1 MEGRKINNISAFTY
15 GKYIRTQKIGF
26 KGNYDFKQGDTLK
39 GIVVKHDAESNEV
52 TIKLTNGM
60 EIEAEIQGDVELKGG
75 ILKFEVTEFKDN
87 TLFLKLSD
95 NKADVIQGEASKKIT
110 DEIMNFIIKEGL
122 KKEDYNMLKAMVKY
136 NIPLTRENIT
146 TVKSVLEF
154 SGKMNNNPQEIKSF
168 INTYLNSRDIVV
180 NSREGLQIA
189 QKLYEFFKAFSK
201 ADLQEVLLFLENNIE
216 FTKENLDSFNKLFNS
231 ENTMEKV
238 IDAVNE
244 EIGKAIAIEDELLSE
259 TEEIKSFINTYLN
272 SRDIV
277 VNSREGLQIAQKLYE
292 FFKAFSQ
299 ADLQEVLLFLEN
311 NIEFTKE
318 NLDSFNKLF
327 NSENAMEKVIDAV
340 NEEIGKAIAIEDE
353 LLSEN
358 TVEQSLKQIT
368 LKNGDEYTGKGQGT
382 EVGKTI
388 MATLVK
394 ESSKSQSINDNIV
407 RDIIKNHSI
416 TDDDAKEIIKLMRND
431 SNYVMSKETLK
442 ENILKHTGREVVLND
457 VEAKSLEAIINKEVI
472 KDKDINFIKSLFNN
486 IESKQISV
494 AKELESNEIRE
505 NIFNI
510 SKNLAKNVTEKSE
523 GAKEVIRNIISN
535 LKEGNGNSAQILNI
549 MKSSINDLKL
559 FNKINDQYYCLDVP
573 VNFKENEYP
582 CKLIIKDD
590 RKDGKVIDSTNFKVA
605 VSVKTKKLGTV
616 DAFLNVRNRN
626 IDIQLKCN
634 KNVMNLFVISKNK
647 LKDIVESSGFS
658 TKIEVI
664 ERTEELQLLSCREFF
679 NDNNIA
685 VVDITV

>member
-154 SGKMNNNPQEIKSF
+154 SGKMNNNPEKIKSF

-180 NSREGLQIA
+180 NSREGLQVA

-244 EIGKAIAIEDELLSE
+244 EIGKAIAIEE
-259 TEEIKSFINTYLN
+259 
-272 SRDIV
+272 
-277 VNSREGLQIAQKLYE
+277 
-292 FFKAFSQ
+292 
-299 ADLQEVLLFLEN
+299 
-311 NIEFTKE
+311 
-318 NLDSFNKLF
+318 
-327 NSENAMEKVIDAV
+327 
-340 NEEIGKAIAIEDE
+340 E

-368 LKNGDEYTGKGQGT
+368 LKNGDEYTGKGKGT

-394 ESSKSQSINDNIV
+394 ESSKSHSINDNIV
-407 RDIIKNHSI
+407 KESSKSHSINDNIVKDIIKNHSI
-416 TDDDAKEIIKLMRND
+416 TDDDAKEIIKLMKND

-494 AKELESNEIRE
+494 AKELESNDIRE

-523 GAKEVIRNIISN
+523 GAKEVIRNIISS
-535 LKEGNGNSAQILNI
+535 LKESNGNSTQILNI

-559 FNKINDQYYCLDVP
+559 FNKINDQYYCLDIP

-590 RKDGKVIDSTNFKVA
+590 RKNGKVIDSTNFKVA
-605 VSVKTKKLGTV
+605 VSVKTVKLGTV
-616 DAFLNVRNRN
+616 DALLDVKNRN
-626 IDIQLKCN
+626 IDIQLKCD
-634 KNVMNLFVISKNK
+634 KSVMNLFVISKNK

-658 TKIEVI
+658 AKIEVI
-664 ERTEELQLLSCREFF
+664 EKTEELKLLSCREFF

>member
-1 MEGRKINNISAFTY
+1 MRTEKIT
-15 GKYIRTQKIGF
+15 F
-26 KGNYDFKQGDTLK
+26 KGSSELKLGDTLK
-39 GIVVKHDAESNEV
+39 GVVIKQDSEGNNV

-60 EIEAEIQGDVELKGG
+60 EIDAELQGEVDLKGG
-75 ILKFEVTEFKDN
+75 ILNFEVIDLKDN
-87 TLFLKLSD
+87 TLFLKLASN
-95 NKADVIQGEASKKIT
+95 NKEVIKEQGGNEGI
-110 DEIMNFIIKEGL
+110 DEIMNFILKEGL

-189 QKLYEFFKAFSK
+189 QKLYEFFKAFSQ

-231 ENTMEKV
+231 ENT
-238 IDAVNE
+238 
-244 EIGKAIAIEDELLSE
+244 
-259 TEEIKSFINTYLN
+259 
-272 SRDIV
+272 
-277 VNSREGLQIAQKLYE
+277 
-292 FFKAFSQ
+292 
-299 ADLQEVLLFLEN
+299 
-311 NIEFTKE
+311 
-318 NLDSFNKLF
+318 
-327 NSENAMEKVIDAV
+327 MEKVIDAV

-472 KDKDINFIKSLFNN
+472 KDKDINFIKNLFNN

>member
-259 TEEIKSFINTYLN
+259 K
-272 SRDIV
+272 
-277 VNSREGLQIAQKLYE
+277 
-292 FFKAFSQ
+292 
-299 ADLQEVLLFLEN
+299 
-311 NIEFTKE
+311 
-318 NLDSFNKLF
+318 
-327 NSENAMEKVIDAV
+327 
-340 NEEIGKAIAIEDE
+340 
-353 LLSEN
+353 

-368 LKNGDEYTGKGQGT
+368 LKNGDEYTGKGKGT

-394 ESSKSQSINDNIV
+394 ESSKSHSINDNIV
-407 RDIIKNHSI
+407 KDIIKNHSI
-416 TDDDAKEIIKLMRND
+416 TDDDAKEIIKLMKND

-494 AKELESNEIRE
+494 AKELESNDIRE

-523 GAKEVIRNIISN
+523 GAKEVIRNIISS
-535 LKEGNGNSAQILNI
+535 LKESNGNSTQILNI

-559 FNKINDQYYCLDVP
+559 FNKINDQYYCLDIP

-590 RKDGKVIDSTNFKVA
+590 RKNGKVIDSTNFKVA
-605 VSVKTKKLGTV
+605 VSVKTVKLGTV
-616 DAFLNVRNRN
+616 DALLDVKNRN
-626 IDIQLKCN
+626 IDIQLKCD
-634 KNVMNLFVISKNK
+634 KNVMNLFVISKDK

-658 TKIEVI
+658 TKIEVV
-664 ERTEELQLLSCREFF
+664 ERTEKLQLLSCREFF

>member
-244 EIGKAIAIEDELLSE
+244 EIGKAIAIEE
-259 TEEIKSFINTYLN
+259 
-272 SRDIV
+272 
-277 VNSREGLQIAQKLYE
+277 
-292 FFKAFSQ
+292 
-299 ADLQEVLLFLEN
+299 
-311 NIEFTKE
+311 
-318 NLDSFNKLF
+318 
-327 NSENAMEKVIDAV
+327 
-340 NEEIGKAIAIEDE
+340 E

-368 LKNGDEYTGKGQGT
+368 LKNGDEYTGKGKGT

-394 ESSKSQSINDNIV
+394 ESSKSHSINDNIV
-407 RDIIKNHSI
+407 KDIIKNHSI
-416 TDDDAKEIIKLMRND
+416 TDDDAKEIIKLMKND

-494 AKELESNEIRE
+494 AKELESNDIRE

-523 GAKEVIRNIISN
+523 GAKEVIRNIISS
-535 LKEGNGNSAQILNI
+535 LKESNGNSTQILNI

-559 FNKINDQYYCLDVP
+559 FNKINDQYYCLDIP

-582 CKLIIKDD
+582 CKLIIKED
-590 RKDGKVIDSTNFKVA
+590 RKNGKVIDSTNFKVA
-605 VSVKTKKLGTV
+605 VSVKTVKLGTV
-616 DAFLNVRNRN
+616 DALLDVKNRN
-626 IDIQLKCN
+626 IDIQLKCD
-634 KNVMNLFVISKNK
+634 KNVMNLFVISKDK

-658 TKIEVI
+658 TKIEVV
-664 ERTEELQLLSCREFF
+664 ERTEKLQLLSCREFF

>member
-244 EIGKAIAIEDELLSE
+244 EIGKVIAIEE
-259 TEEIKSFINTYLN
+259 
-272 SRDIV
+272 
-277 VNSREGLQIAQKLYE
+277 
-292 FFKAFSQ
+292 
-299 ADLQEVLLFLEN
+299 
-311 NIEFTKE
+311 
-318 NLDSFNKLF
+318 
-327 NSENAMEKVIDAV
+327 
-340 NEEIGKAIAIEDE
+340 E

-368 LKNGDEYTGKGQGT
+368 LKNGDEYTGKGKGT

-394 ESSKSQSINDNIV
+394 ESSKSHSINDNIV
-407 RDIIKNHSI
+407 KDIIKNHSI
-416 TDDDAKEIIKLMRND
+416 TDDDAKEIIKLMKND

-494 AKELESNEIRE
+494 AKELESNDIRE

-523 GAKEVIRNIISN
+523 GAKEVIRNIISS
-535 LKEGNGNSAQILNI
+535 LKESNGNSTQILNI

-559 FNKINDQYYCLDVP
+559 FNKINDQYYCLDIP

-590 RKDGKVIDSTNFKVA
+590 RKNGKVIDSTNFKVA
-605 VSVKTKKLGTV
+605 VSVKTVKLGTV
-616 DAFLNVRNRN
+616 DALLDVKNRN
-626 IDIQLKCN
+626 IDIQLKCD
-634 KNVMNLFVISKNK
+634 KNVMNLFVISKDK

-658 TKIEVI
+658 TKIEVVERI
-664 ERTEELQLLSCREFF
+664 EKLQLLSCREFF

>member
-180 NSREGLQIA
+180 NSREGLQVA

-244 EIGKAIAIEDELLSE
+244 EIGKAIAIEE
-259 TEEIKSFINTYLN
+259 
-272 SRDIV
+272 
-277 VNSREGLQIAQKLYE
+277 
-292 FFKAFSQ
+292 
-299 ADLQEVLLFLEN
+299 
-311 NIEFTKE
+311 
-318 NLDSFNKLF
+318 
-327 NSENAMEKVIDAV
+327 
-340 NEEIGKAIAIEDE
+340 E

-368 LKNGDEYTGKGQGT
+368 LKNGDEYTGKGKGT

-394 ESSKSQSINDNIV
+394 ESSKSHSINDNIV
-407 RDIIKNHSI
+407 KDIIKNHSI
-416 TDDDAKEIIKLMRND
+416 TDDDAKEIIKLMKND

-494 AKELESNEIRE
+494 AKELESNDIRE

-523 GAKEVIRNIISN
+523 GAKEVIRNIISS
-535 LKEGNGNSAQILNI
+535 LKESNGNSTQILNI

-559 FNKINDQYYCLDVP
+559 FNKINDQYYCLDIP

-582 CKLIIKDD
+582 CKLIIKED
-590 RKDGKVIDSTNFKVA
+590 RKNGKVIDSTNFKVA
-605 VSVKTKKLGTV
+605 VSVKTVKLGTV
-616 DAFLNVRNRN
+616 DALLDVKNRN
-626 IDIQLKCN
+626 IDIQLKCD
-634 KNVMNLFVISKNK
+634 KNVMNLFVISKDK

-658 TKIEVI
+658 TKIEVV
-664 ERTEELQLLSCREFF
+664 ERTEKLQLLSCREFF

>member
-136 NIPLTRENIT
+136 NIPLTRENIN

-180 NSREGLQIA
+180 NSRDGLQIA

-244 EIGKAIAIEDELLSE
+244 EIGKAIAIEE
-259 TEEIKSFINTYLN
+259 
-272 SRDIV
+272 
-277 VNSREGLQIAQKLYE
+277 
-292 FFKAFSQ
+292 
-299 ADLQEVLLFLEN
+299 
-311 NIEFTKE
+311 
-318 NLDSFNKLF
+318 
-327 NSENAMEKVIDAV
+327 
-340 NEEIGKAIAIEDE
+340 E

-368 LKNGDEYTGKGQGT
+368 LKNGDEYTGKGKGT

-394 ESSKSQSINDNIV
+394 ESSKSHSINDNIV
-407 RDIIKNHSI
+407 KDIIKNHSI
-416 TDDDAKEIIKLMRND
+416 TDDDAKEIIKLMKND

-494 AKELESNEIRE
+494 AKELESNDIRE

-523 GAKEVIRNIISN
+523 GAKEVIRNIISS
-535 LKEGNGNSAQILNI
+535 LKESNGNSTQILNI

-559 FNKINDQYYCLDVP
+559 FNKINDQYYCLDIP

-590 RKDGKVIDSTNFKVA
+590 RKNGKVIDSTNFKVA
-605 VSVKTKKLGTV
+605 VSVKTVKLGTV
-616 DAFLNVRNRN
+616 DALLDVKNRN
-626 IDIQLKCN
+626 IDIQLKCD
-634 KNVMNLFVISKNK
+634 KNVMNLFVISKDK

-658 TKIEVI
+658 TKIEVV
-664 ERTEELQLLSCREFF
+664 ERTEKLQLLSCREFF

-685 VVDITV
+685 VVDSTV

>member
-154 SGKMNNNPQEIKSF
+154 SGKMNNNPQ
-168 INTYLNSRDIVV
+168 
-180 NSREGLQIA
+180 
-189 QKLYEFFKAFSK
+189 
-201 ADLQEVLLFLENNIE
+201 
-216 FTKENLDSFNKLFNS
+216 
-231 ENTMEKV
+231 
-238 IDAVNE
+238 
-244 EIGKAIAIEDELLSE
+244 
-259 TEEIKSFINTYLN
+259 EIKSFINTYLN

>member
-154 SGKMNNNPQEIKSF
+154 SGKMNNNPEEIKSF

-180 NSREGLQIA
+180 NSREGLQVA

-259 TEEIKSFINTYLN
+259 
-272 SRDIV
+272 
-277 VNSREGLQIAQKLYE
+277 
-292 FFKAFSQ
+292 
-299 ADLQEVLLFLEN
+299 
-311 NIEFTKE
+311 
-318 NLDSFNKLF
+318 
-327 NSENAMEKVIDAV
+327 
-340 NEEIGKAIAIEDE
+340 
-353 LLSEN
+353 N

-368 LKNGDEYTGKGQGT
+368 LKNGDEYTGKGKGT

-394 ESSKSQSINDNIV
+394 ESSKSHSINDNIV
-407 RDIIKNHSI
+407 KDIIKNHSI
-416 TDDDAKEIIKLMRND
+416 TDDDAKEIIKLMKND

-494 AKELESNEIRE
+494 AKELESNDIRE

-523 GAKEVIRNIISN
+523 GAKEVIRNIISS
-535 LKEGNGNSAQILNI
+535 LKESNGNSTQILNI

-559 FNKINDQYYCLDVP
+559 FNKINDQYYCLDIP

-590 RKDGKVIDSTNFKVA
+590 RKNGKVIDSTNFKVA

-616 DAFLNVRNRN
+616 DAFFNVRNRN

>member
-1 MEGRKINNISAFTY
+1 MEGRIINNISAFTY
-15 GKYIRTQKIGF
+15 GKYIRTEKIGF
-26 KGNYDFKQGDTLK
+26 RGSYDFKQGDTLK
-39 GIVVKHDAESNEV
+39 GIVVKQDDESNEV

-60 EIEAEIQGDVELKGG
+60 EIEAEIQGDVDLKGG

-95 NKADVIQGEASKKIT
+95 NKTEVIQGEAIKKST

-122 KKEDYNMLKAMVKY
+122 KKEDYNMLKAMVNY

-146 TVKSVLEF
+146 TVKSVMEF
-154 SGKMNNNPQEIKSF
+154 SSKMNNNPQ
-168 INTYLNSRDIVV
+168 
-180 NSREGLQIA
+180 
-189 QKLYEFFKAFSK
+189 
-201 ADLQEVLLFLENNIE
+201 
-216 FTKENLDSFNKLFNS
+216 
-231 ENTMEKV
+231 
-238 IDAVNE
+238 
-244 EIGKAIAIEDELLSE
+244 
-259 TEEIKSFINTYLN
+259 EIKSFINTYLN

-327 NSENAMEKVIDAV
+327 NSENTMEKVIDAV

>member
-146 TVKSVLEF
+146 TVKSVLEL
-154 SGKMNNNPQEIKSF
+154 SGKMNNNPEEIKSF

-244 EIGKAIAIEDELLSE
+244 EIGKVIAIEE
-259 TEEIKSFINTYLN
+259 
-272 SRDIV
+272 
-277 VNSREGLQIAQKLYE
+277 
-292 FFKAFSQ
+292 
-299 ADLQEVLLFLEN
+299 
-311 NIEFTKE
+311 
-318 NLDSFNKLF
+318 
-327 NSENAMEKVIDAV
+327 
-340 NEEIGKAIAIEDE
+340 E

-368 LKNGDEYTGKGQGT
+368 LKNGDEYTGKGKGT

-394 ESSKSQSINDNIV
+394 ESSKSHSINDNIV
-407 RDIIKNHSI
+407 KDIIKNHSI
-416 TDDDAKEIIKLMRND
+416 TDDDAKEIIKLMKND

-457 VEAKSLEAIINKEVI
+457 VEAKSLEEIINKEVI

-494 AKELESNEIRE
+494 AKELESNDIRE

-523 GAKEVIRNIISN
+523 GAKEVIRNIISS
-535 LKEGNGNSAQILNI
+535 LKESNGNSTQILNI

-559 FNKINDQYYCLDVP
+559 FNKINDQYYCLDIP

-590 RKDGKVIDSTNFKVA
+590 RKNGKVIDSTNFKVA
-605 VSVKTKKLGTV
+605 VSVKTVKLGTV
-616 DAFLNVRNRN
+616 DALLDVKNRN
-626 IDIQLKCN
+626 IDIQLKCD
-634 KNVMNLFVISKNK
+634 KNVMNLFVISKDK

-658 TKIEVI
+658 TKIEVV
-664 ERTEELQLLSCREFF
+664 ERTEKLQLLSCREFF

>member
-39 GIVVKHDAESNEV
+39 GIVVKHDTESNEV

-244 EIGKAIAIEDELLSE
+244 EIGKAIAIEEELLSE
-259 TEEIKSFINTYLN
+259 NT
-272 SRDIV
+272 
-277 VNSREGLQIAQKLYE
+277 
-292 FFKAFSQ
+292 
-299 ADLQEVLLFLEN
+299 
-311 NIEFTKE
+311 
-318 NLDSFNKLF
+318 
-327 NSENAMEKVIDAV
+327 MEKVIDAV
-340 NEEIGKAIAIEDE
+340 NEEIGKVIAIEEE

-368 LKNGDEYTGKGQGT
+368 LKNGDEYTGKGKGT

-394 ESSKSQSINDNIV
+394 ESSKSHSINDNIV
-407 RDIIKNHSI
+407 KDIIKNHSI
-416 TDDDAKEIIKLMRND
+416 TDDDAKEIIKLMKND

-494 AKELESNEIRE
+494 AKELESNDIRE

-523 GAKEVIRNIISN
+523 GAKEVIRNIISS
-535 LKEGNGNSAQILNI
+535 LKESNGNSTQILNI
-549 MKSSINDLKL
+549 MKSNINDLKL
-559 FNKINDQYYCLDVP
+559 FNKINDQYYCLDIP

-590 RKDGKVIDSTNFKVA
+590 RKNGKVIDSTNFKVA

>member
-244 EIGKAIAIEDELLSE
+244 EIGKAIAIEE
-259 TEEIKSFINTYLN
+259 
-272 SRDIV
+272 
-277 VNSREGLQIAQKLYE
+277 
-292 FFKAFSQ
+292 
-299 ADLQEVLLFLEN
+299 
-311 NIEFTKE
+311 
-318 NLDSFNKLF
+318 
-327 NSENAMEKVIDAV
+327 
-340 NEEIGKAIAIEDE
+340 E

-368 LKNGDEYTGKGQGT
+368 LKNGDEYTGKGKGT

-394 ESSKSQSINDNIV
+394 ESSKSHSINDNIV
-407 RDIIKNHSI
+407 KDIIKNHSI
-416 TDDDAKEIIKLMRND
+416 TDDDAKEIIKLMKNDSNYVMSKETLKDDDAKEIIKLMRND
-431 SNYVMSKETLK
+431 SNYVMSKKTLK

-494 AKELESNEIRE
+494 AKELESNDIRE

-523 GAKEVIRNIISN
+523 GAKEVIRNIISS
-535 LKEGNGNSAQILNI
+535 LKESNGNSTQILNI

-559 FNKINDQYYCLDVP
+559 FNKINDQYYCLDIP

-582 CKLIIKDD
+582 CKLIIKED
-590 RKDGKVIDSTNFKVA
+590 RKNGKVIDSTNFKVA
-605 VSVKTKKLGTV
+605 VSVKTVKLGTV
-616 DAFLNVRNRN
+616 DALLDVKNRN
-626 IDIQLKCN
+626 IDIQLKCD
-634 KNVMNLFVISKNK
+634 KNVMNLFVISKDK

-658 TKIEVI
+658 TKIEVV
-664 ERTEELQLLSCREFF
+664 ERTEKLQLLSCREFF

>member
-238 IDAVNE
+238 IDAE
-244 EIGKAIAIEDELLSE
+244 EIGKVIAIEEELLSE
-259 TEEIKSFINTYLN
+259 NT
-272 SRDIV
+272 
-277 VNSREGLQIAQKLYE
+277 
-292 FFKAFSQ
+292 
-299 ADLQEVLLFLEN
+299 
-311 NIEFTKE
+311 
-318 NLDSFNKLF
+318 
-327 NSENAMEKVIDAV
+327 MEKVIDAV
-340 NEEIGKAIAIEDE
+340 NEEIGKVIAIEEE

-368 LKNGDEYTGKGQGT
+368 LKNGDEYTGKGKGT

-394 ESSKSQSINDNIV
+394 ESSKSHSINDNIV
-407 RDIIKNHSI
+407 KDIIKNHSI
-416 TDDDAKEIIKLMRND
+416 TDDDAKEIIKLMKND

-494 AKELESNEIRE
+494 AKELESNDIRE

-523 GAKEVIRNIISN
+523 GAKEVIRNIISS
-535 LKEGNGNSAQILNI
+535 LKESNGNSTQILNI

-559 FNKINDQYYCLDVP
+559 FNKINDQYYCLDIP

-590 RKDGKVIDSTNFKVA
+590 RKNGKVIDSTNFKVA
-605 VSVKTKKLGTV
+605 VSVKTVKLGTV
-616 DAFLNVRNRN
+616 DALLDVKNRN
-626 IDIQLKCN
+626 IDIQLKCD
-634 KNVMNLFVISKNK
+634 KNVMNLFVISKDK

-658 TKIEVI
+658 TKIEVV
-664 ERTEELQLLSCREFF
+664 ERTEKLQLLSCREFF

>member
-244 EIGKAIAIEDELLSE
+244 EIGKVIAIEE
-259 TEEIKSFINTYLN
+259 
-272 SRDIV
+272 
-277 VNSREGLQIAQKLYE
+277 
-292 FFKAFSQ
+292 
-299 ADLQEVLLFLEN
+299 
-311 NIEFTKE
+311 
-318 NLDSFNKLF
+318 
-327 NSENAMEKVIDAV
+327 
-340 NEEIGKAIAIEDE
+340 E

-368 LKNGDEYTGKGQGT
+368 LKNGDEYTGKGKGT

-394 ESSKSQSINDNIV
+394 ESSKSHSINDNIV
-407 RDIIKNHSI
+407 KDIIKNHSI
-416 TDDDAKEIIKLMRND
+416 TDDDAKEIIKLM
-431 SNYVMSKETLK
+431 K
-442 ENILKHTGREVVLND
+442 
-457 VEAKSLEAIINKEVI
+457 
-472 KDKDINFIKSLFNN
+472 
-486 IESKQISV
+486 
-494 AKELESNEIRE
+494 NE
-505 NIFNI
+505 
-510 SKNLAKNVTEKSE
+510 
-523 GAKEVIRNIISN
+523 
-535 LKEGNGNSAQILNI
+535 
-549 MKSSINDLKL
+549 
-559 FNKINDQYYCLDVP
+559 
-573 VNFKENEYP
+573 
-582 CKLIIKDD
+582 D
-590 RKDGKVIDSTNFKVA
+590 RK
-605 VSVKTKKLGTV
+605 SVV
-616 DAFLNVRNRN
+616 
-626 IDIQLKCN
+626 
-634 KNVMNLFVISKNK
+634 
-647 LKDIVESSGFS
+647 
-658 TKIEVI
+658 
-664 ERTEELQLLSCREFF
+664 
-679 NDNNIA
+679 
-685 VVDITV
+685 

>member
-154 SGKMNNNPQEIKSF
+154 SGKMNNNPEKIKSF

-180 NSREGLQIA
+180 NSREGLQVA

-216 FTKENLDSFNKLFNS
+216 FTKENFDSFNKLFNN

-244 EIGKAIAIEDELLSE
+244 EIGKAIAIEE
-259 TEEIKSFINTYLN
+259 
-272 SRDIV
+272 
-277 VNSREGLQIAQKLYE
+277 
-292 FFKAFSQ
+292 
-299 ADLQEVLLFLEN
+299 
-311 NIEFTKE
+311 
-318 NLDSFNKLF
+318 
-327 NSENAMEKVIDAV
+327 
-340 NEEIGKAIAIEDE
+340 E

-358 TVEQSLKQIT
+358 TVEHSLKQIT
-368 LKNGDEYTGKGQGT
+368 LKNGDEYTGKGKGT

-394 ESSKSQSINDNIV
+394 ESSKSHSINDNIV
-407 RDIIKNHSI
+407 KDIIKNHSI
-416 TDDDAKEIIKLMRND
+416 TDDDAKEIIKLMKND

-494 AKELESNEIRE
+494 AKELESNDIRE

-523 GAKEVIRNIISN
+523 GAKEVIRNIISS
-535 LKEGNGNSAQILNI
+535 LKESNGNSTQILNI

-559 FNKINDQYYCLDVP
+559 FNKINDQYYCLDIP

-590 RKDGKVIDSTNFKVA
+590 RKNGKVIDSTNFKVA
-605 VSVKTKKLGTV
+605 VSVKTVKLGTV
-616 DAFLNVRNRN
+616 DALLDVKNRN
-626 IDIQLKCN
+626 IDIQLKCD
-634 KNVMNLFVISKNK
+634 KSVMNLFVISKNK

-658 TKIEVI
+658 AKIEVI
-664 ERTEELQLLSCREFF
+664 EKTEELKLLSCREFF

>member
-244 EIGKAIAIEDELLSE
+244 EIGKAIAIEEELLSE
-259 TEEIKSFINTYLN
+259 NT
-272 SRDIV
+272 
-277 VNSREGLQIAQKLYE
+277 
-292 FFKAFSQ
+292 
-299 ADLQEVLLFLEN
+299 
-311 NIEFTKE
+311 
-318 NLDSFNKLF
+318 
-327 NSENAMEKVIDAV
+327 MEKVIDAV
-340 NEEIGKAIAIEDE
+340 NEEIGKVIAIEEE

-368 LKNGDEYTGKGQGT
+368 LKNGDEYTGKGKGT

-394 ESSKSQSINDNIV
+394 ESSKSHSINDNIV
-407 RDIIKNHSI
+407 KDIIKNHSI

-559 FNKINDQYYCLDVP
+559 FNKINDQYYCLDVT

>member
-1 MEGRKINNISAFTY
+1 MNGGRKINNISAFTY
-15 GKYIRTQKIGF
+15 GKYMRTEKITF
-26 KGNYDFKQGDTLK
+26 KGSSELKLGDTLK
-39 GIVVKHDAESNEV
+39 GVVIKQDTEGNNV

-60 EIEAEIQGDVELKGG
+60 EIDAELQGEVDLKGG
-75 ILKFEVTEFKDN
+75 ILNFEVIDLKDN
-87 TLFLKLSD
+87 TLFLKLASN
-95 NKADVIQGEASKKIT
+95 NKEVIKEQGGNEGI
-110 DEIMNFIIKEGL
+110 DEIMNFILKEGL

-154 SGKMNNNPQEIKSF
+154 SGKMNNNP
-168 INTYLNSRDIVV
+168 
-180 NSREGLQIA
+180 
-189 QKLYEFFKAFSK
+189 
-201 ADLQEVLLFLENNIE
+201 
-216 FTKENLDSFNKLFNS
+216 
-231 ENTMEKV
+231 
-238 IDAVNE
+238 
-244 EIGKAIAIEDELLSE
+244 
-259 TEEIKSFINTYLN
+259 EEIKSFINTYLN

-299 ADLQEVLLFLEN
+299 TDLQEVLLFLEN

-327 NSENAMEKVIDAV
+327 NSENTMEKVIDAV

-494 AKELESNEIRE
+494 AKELESNEIRG

-626 IDIQLKCN
+626 IDIQLKCD
-634 KNVMNLFVISKNK
+634 KSVMNLFVISKDK

-664 ERTEELQLLSCREFF
+664 ERTEKLQLLSCREFF

>member
-1 MEGRKINNISAFTY
+1 MNGGRKINNISAFTY
-15 GKYIRTQKIGF
+15 GKYMRTEKITF
-26 KGNYDFKQGDTLK
+26 KGSSELKLGDTLK
-39 GIVVKHDAESNEV
+39 GVVIKQDSEGNNV

-60 EIEAEIQGDVELKGG
+60 EIDAELQGEVDLKGG
-75 ILKFEVTEFKDN
+75 ILNFEVIDLKDN
-87 TLFLKLSD
+87 TLFLKLASN
-95 NKADVIQGEASKKIT
+95 NKEVIKEQGGNEGI
-110 DEIMNFIIKEGL
+110 DEIMNFILKEGL

-154 SGKMNNNPQEIKSF
+154 SGKMNNNP
-168 INTYLNSRDIVV
+168 
-180 NSREGLQIA
+180 
-189 QKLYEFFKAFSK
+189 
-201 ADLQEVLLFLENNIE
+201 
-216 FTKENLDSFNKLFNS
+216 
-231 ENTMEKV
+231 
-238 IDAVNE
+238 
-244 EIGKAIAIEDELLSE
+244 
-259 TEEIKSFINTYLN
+259 EEIKSFINTYLN

-327 NSENAMEKVIDAV
+327 NSENTMEKVIDAV

-472 KDKDINFIKSLFNN
+472 KDKDINFIKNLFNN

-626 IDIQLKCN
+626 IDIQLKCD
-634 KNVMNLFVISKNK
+634 KSVMNLFVISKDK

-664 ERTEELQLLSCREFF
+664 ERTEKLQLLSCREFF

>member
-154 SGKMNNNPQEIKSF
+154 SGKMNNNPEEIKSF

-180 NSREGLQIA
+180 NSREGLQVA

-259 TEEIKSFINTYLN
+259 
-272 SRDIV
+272 
-277 VNSREGLQIAQKLYE
+277 
-292 FFKAFSQ
+292 
-299 ADLQEVLLFLEN
+299 
-311 NIEFTKE
+311 
-318 NLDSFNKLF
+318 
-327 NSENAMEKVIDAV
+327 
-340 NEEIGKAIAIEDE
+340 
-353 LLSEN
+353 N

-368 LKNGDEYTGKGQGT
+368 LKNGDEYTGKGKGT

-394 ESSKSQSINDNIV
+394 ESSKSHSINDNIV
-407 RDIIKNHSI
+407 KDIIKNHSI
-416 TDDDAKEIIKLMRND
+416 TDDDAKEIIKLMKND

-494 AKELESNEIRE
+494 AKELESNDIRE

-523 GAKEVIRNIISN
+523 GAKEVIRNIISS
-535 LKEGNGNSAQILNI
+535 LKESNGNSTQILNI

-559 FNKINDQYYCLDVP
+559 FNKINDQYYCLDIP

-590 RKDGKVIDSTNFKVA
+590 RKNGKVIDSTNFKVA
-605 VSVKTKKLGTV
+605 VSVKTVKLGTV
-616 DAFLNVRNRN
+616 DALLDVKNRN

>member
-154 SGKMNNNPQEIKSF
+154 SGKMNNNPEKIKSF

-180 NSREGLQIA
+180 NSREGLQVA

-216 FTKENLDSFNKLFNS
+216 FTKENLDSFNKLFNN

-244 EIGKAIAIEDELLSE
+244 EIGKAIAIEE
-259 TEEIKSFINTYLN
+259 
-272 SRDIV
+272 
-277 VNSREGLQIAQKLYE
+277 
-292 FFKAFSQ
+292 
-299 ADLQEVLLFLEN
+299 
-311 NIEFTKE
+311 
-318 NLDSFNKLF
+318 
-327 NSENAMEKVIDAV
+327 
-340 NEEIGKAIAIEDE
+340 E

-368 LKNGDEYTGKGQGT
+368 LKNGDEYTGKGKGT

-394 ESSKSQSINDNIV
+394 ESSKSHSINDNIV
-407 RDIIKNHSI
+407 KESSKSHSINDNIVKDIIKNHSI
-416 TDDDAKEIIKLMRND
+416 TDDDAKEIIKLMKND

-494 AKELESNEIRE
+494 AKELESNDIRE

-523 GAKEVIRNIISN
+523 GAKEVIRNIISS
-535 LKEGNGNSAQILNI
+535 LKESNGNSTQILNI

-559 FNKINDQYYCLDVP
+559 FNKINDQYYCLDIP

-590 RKDGKVIDSTNFKVA
+590 RKNGKVIDSTNFKVA
-605 VSVKTKKLGTV
+605 VSVKTVKLGTV
-616 DAFLNVRNRN
+616 DALLDVKNRN
-626 IDIQLKCN
+626 IDIQLKCD
-634 KNVMNLFVISKNK
+634 KSVMNLFVISKNK

-664 ERTEELQLLSCREFF
+664 ERTEELKLLSCREFF

>member
-259 TEEIKSFINTYLN
+259 
-272 SRDIV
+272 
-277 VNSREGLQIAQKLYE
+277 
-292 FFKAFSQ
+292 
-299 ADLQEVLLFLEN
+299 
-311 NIEFTKE
+311 
-318 NLDSFNKLF
+318 
-327 NSENAMEKVIDAV
+327 
-340 NEEIGKAIAIEDE
+340 
-353 LLSEN
+353 N

-368 LKNGDEYTGKGQGT
+368 LKNGDEYTGKGKGT

-394 ESSKSQSINDNIV
+394 ESSKSHSINDNIV
-407 RDIIKNHSI
+407 KDIIKNHSI
-416 TDDDAKEIIKLMRND
+416 TDDDAKEIIKLMKNDSNYVMSKETLKDDDAKEIIKLMRND
-431 SNYVMSKETLK
+431 SNYVMSKKTLK

-494 AKELESNEIRE
+494 AKELESNDIRE

-523 GAKEVIRNIISN
+523 GAKEVIRNIISS
-535 LKEGNGNSAQILNI
+535 LKESNGNSTQILNI

-559 FNKINDQYYCLDVP
+559 FNKINDQYYCLDIP

-590 RKDGKVIDSTNFKVA
+590 RKNGKVIDSTNFKVA
-605 VSVKTKKLGTV
+605 VSVKTVKLGTV
-616 DAFLNVRNRN
+616 DALLDVKNRN
-626 IDIQLKCN
+626 IDIQLKCD
-634 KNVMNLFVISKNK
+634 KNVMNLFVISKDK

-658 TKIEVI
+658 TKIEVV
-664 ERTEELQLLSCREFF
+664 ERTEKLQLLSCREFF

>member
-180 NSREGLQIA
+180 NSRDGLQIA

-216 FTKENLDSFNKLFNS
+216 FTKENLASFNKLFNS

-244 EIGKAIAIEDELLSE
+244 EIGKAIAIEE
-259 TEEIKSFINTYLN
+259 
-272 SRDIV
+272 
-277 VNSREGLQIAQKLYE
+277 
-292 FFKAFSQ
+292 
-299 ADLQEVLLFLEN
+299 
-311 NIEFTKE
+311 
-318 NLDSFNKLF
+318 
-327 NSENAMEKVIDAV
+327 
-340 NEEIGKAIAIEDE
+340 E

-368 LKNGDEYTGKGQGT
+368 LKNGDEYTGKGKGT

-394 ESSKSQSINDNIV
+394 ESSKSHSINDNIV
-407 RDIIKNHSI
+407 KDIIKNHSI
-416 TDDDAKEIIKLMRND
+416 TDDDAKEIIKLMKND

-494 AKELESNEIRE
+494 AKELESNDIRE

-523 GAKEVIRNIISN
+523 GAKEVIRNIISS
-535 LKEGNGNSAQILNI
+535 LKESNGNSTQILNI

-559 FNKINDQYYCLDVP
+559 FNKINDQYYCLDIP

-590 RKDGKVIDSTNFKVA
+590 RKNGKVIDSTNFKVA
-605 VSVKTKKLGTV
+605 VSVKTVKLGTV
-616 DAFLNVRNRN
+616 DALLDVKNRN
-626 IDIQLKCN
+626 IDIQLKCD
-634 KNVMNLFVISKNK
+634 KNVMNLFVISKDK

-658 TKIEVI
+658 TKIEVV
-664 ERTEELQLLSCREFF
+664 ERTEKLQLLSCREFF

-685 VVDITV
+685 VVDSTV

>member
-238 IDAVNE
+238 IDEVNE
-244 EIGKAIAIEDELLSE
+244 EIGKAIAIEEELLSE
-259 TEEIKSFINTYLN
+259 NT
-272 SRDIV
+272 
-277 VNSREGLQIAQKLYE
+277 
-292 FFKAFSQ
+292 
-299 ADLQEVLLFLEN
+299 
-311 NIEFTKE
+311 
-318 NLDSFNKLF
+318 
-327 NSENAMEKVIDAV
+327 MEKVIDAV
-340 NEEIGKAIAIEDE
+340 NEEIGKVIAIEEE

-368 LKNGDEYTGKGQGT
+368 LKNGDEYTGKGKGT

-394 ESSKSQSINDNIV
+394 ESSKSHSINDNIV
-407 RDIIKNHSI
+407 KDIIKNHSI
-416 TDDDAKEIIKLMRND
+416 TDDDAKEIIKLMKND

-494 AKELESNEIRE
+494 AKELESNDIRE

-523 GAKEVIRNIISN
+523 GAKEVIRNIISS
-535 LKEGNGNSAQILNI
+535 LKESNGNSTQILNI

-559 FNKINDQYYCLDVP
+559 FNKINDQYYCLDIP

-590 RKDGKVIDSTNFKVA
+590 RKEGKSIDSSNFKVA
-605 VSVKTKKLGTV
+605 ISVKTVKLGTV
-616 DAFLNVRNRN
+616 DALLNVKNRN
-626 IDIQLKCN
+626 IDLQLKCD
-634 KNVMNLFVISKNK
+634 KSVMNLFVISKEK
-647 LKDIVESSGFS
+647 LKEIVESSGFS
-658 TKIEVI
+658 TKIEIV
-664 ERTEELQLLSCREFF
+664 ERTEELQLSSCREFF

-685 VVDITV
+685 AVDITV

>member
-154 SGKMNNNPQEIKSF
+154 SGKMNNNPEEIKSF

-216 FTKENLDSFNKLFNS
+216 FTKENLDSFNKLFNN

-244 EIGKAIAIEDELLSE
+244 EIGKAIAIEE
-259 TEEIKSFINTYLN
+259 
-272 SRDIV
+272 
-277 VNSREGLQIAQKLYE
+277 
-292 FFKAFSQ
+292 
-299 ADLQEVLLFLEN
+299 
-311 NIEFTKE
+311 
-318 NLDSFNKLF
+318 
-327 NSENAMEKVIDAV
+327 
-340 NEEIGKAIAIEDE
+340 E

-368 LKNGDEYTGKGQGT
+368 LKNGDEYTGKGKGT

-394 ESSKSQSINDNIV
+394 ESSKSHSINDNIV
-407 RDIIKNHSI
+407 KDIIKNHSI
-416 TDDDAKEIIKLMRND
+416 TDDDAKEIIKLMKND

-494 AKELESNEIRE
+494 AKELESNDIRE

-523 GAKEVIRNIISN
+523 GAKEVIRNIISS
-535 LKEGNGNSAQILNI
+535 LKESNGNSTQILNI

-559 FNKINDQYYCLDVP
+559 FNKINDQYYCLDIP

-590 RKDGKVIDSTNFKVA
+590 RKNGKVIDSTNFKVA
-605 VSVKTKKLGTV
+605 VSVKTVKLGTV
-616 DAFLNVRNRN
+616 DALLDVKNRN
-626 IDIQLKCN
+626 IDIQLKCD
-634 KNVMNLFVISKNK
+634 KNVMNLFVISKDK

-658 TKIEVI
+658 TKIEVV
-664 ERTEELQLLSCREFF
+664 ERTEKLQLLSCREFF

>member
-238 IDAVNE
+238 IDEVNE
-244 EIGKAIAIEDELLSE
+244 EIGKAIAIEEELLSE
-259 TEEIKSFINTYLN
+259 NT
-272 SRDIV
+272 
-277 VNSREGLQIAQKLYE
+277 
-292 FFKAFSQ
+292 
-299 ADLQEVLLFLEN
+299 
-311 NIEFTKE
+311 
-318 NLDSFNKLF
+318 
-327 NSENAMEKVIDAV
+327 MEKVIDAV
-340 NEEIGKAIAIEDE
+340 NEEIGKVIAIEEE

-368 LKNGDEYTGKGQGT
+368 LKNGDEYTGKGKGT

-394 ESSKSQSINDNIV
+394 ESSKSHSINDNIV
-407 RDIIKNHSI
+407 KDIIKNHSI
-416 TDDDAKEIIKLMRND
+416 TDDDAKEIIKLMKND

-494 AKELESNEIRE
+494 AKELESNDIRE

-523 GAKEVIRNIISN
+523 GAKEVIRNIISS
-535 LKEGNGNSAQILNI
+535 LKESNGNSTQILNI

-559 FNKINDQYYCLDVP
+559 FNKINDQYYCLDIP

-590 RKDGKVIDSTNFKVA
+590 RKNGKVIDSTNFKVA
-605 VSVKTKKLGTV
+605 VSVKTVKLGTV
-616 DAFLNVRNRN
+616 DALLDVKNRN
-626 IDIQLKCN
+626 IDIQLKCD
-634 KNVMNLFVISKNK
+634 KNVMNLFVISKDK

-658 TKIEVI
+658 TKIEVV
-664 ERTEELQLLSCREFF
+664 ERTEKLQLLSCREFF

>member
-1 MEGRKINNISAFTY
+1 MNGGRKINNISAFTY
-15 GKYIRTQKIGF
+15 GKYMRTEKITF
-26 KGNYDFKQGDTLK
+26 KGSSELKLGDTLK
-39 GIVVKHDAESNEV
+39 GVVIKQDSEGNNV

-60 EIEAEIQGDVELKGG
+60 EIDAELQGEVDLKGG
-75 ILKFEVTEFKDN
+75 ILNFEVIDLKDN
-87 TLFLKLSD
+87 TLFLKLASN
-95 NKADVIQGEASKKIT
+95 NKEVIKEQGGNEGI
-110 DEIMNFIIKEGL
+110 DEIMNFILKEGL

-154 SGKMNNNPQEIKSF
+154 SGKMNNNP
-168 INTYLNSRDIVV
+168 
-180 NSREGLQIA
+180 
-189 QKLYEFFKAFSK
+189 
-201 ADLQEVLLFLENNIE
+201 
-216 FTKENLDSFNKLFNS
+216 
-231 ENTMEKV
+231 
-238 IDAVNE
+238 
-244 EIGKAIAIEDELLSE
+244 
-259 TEEIKSFINTYLN
+259 EEIKSFINTYLN

-327 NSENAMEKVIDAV
+327 NSENTMEKVIDAV

-388 MATLVK
+388 IATLVK

>member
-244 EIGKAIAIEDELLSE
+244 EIGKVIAIEE
-259 TEEIKSFINTYLN
+259 
-272 SRDIV
+272 
-277 VNSREGLQIAQKLYE
+277 
-292 FFKAFSQ
+292 
-299 ADLQEVLLFLEN
+299 
-311 NIEFTKE
+311 
-318 NLDSFNKLF
+318 
-327 NSENAMEKVIDAV
+327 
-340 NEEIGKAIAIEDE
+340 E

-368 LKNGDEYTGKGQGT
+368 LKNGDEYTGKGKGT

-394 ESSKSQSINDNIV
+394 ESSKSHSINDNIV
-407 RDIIKNHSI
+407 KDIIKNHSI
-416 TDDDAKEIIKLMRND
+416 TDDDAKEIIKLMKND

-494 AKELESNEIRE
+494 AKELESNDIRE

-523 GAKEVIRNIISN
+523 GAKEVIRNIISS
-535 LKEGNGNSAQILNI
+535 LKESNGNSTQILNI

-582 CKLIIKDD
+582 CKLIIKDH
-590 RKDGKVIDSTNFKVA
+590 RKNGKVIDSTNFKVA
-605 VSVKTKKLGTV
+605 VSVKTVKLGTV
-616 DAFLNVRNRN
+616 DALLDVKNRN
-626 IDIQLKCN
+626 IDIQLKCD
-634 KNVMNLFVISKNK
+634 KNVMNLFVISKDK

-658 TKIEVI
+658 TKIEVV
-664 ERTEELQLLSCREFF
+664 ERTEKLQLLSCREFF

>member
-259 TEEIKSFINTYLN
+259 
-272 SRDIV
+272 
-277 VNSREGLQIAQKLYE
+277 
-292 FFKAFSQ
+292 
-299 ADLQEVLLFLEN
+299 
-311 NIEFTKE
+311 
-318 NLDSFNKLF
+318 
-327 NSENAMEKVIDAV
+327 
-340 NEEIGKAIAIEDE
+340 
-353 LLSEN
+353 N

-368 LKNGDEYTGKGQGT
+368 LKNGDEYTGKGKGT

-394 ESSKSQSINDNIV
+394 ESSKSHSINDNIV
-407 RDIIKNHSI
+407 KDIIKNHSI

-494 AKELESNEIRE
+494 AKELESNDIRE

-523 GAKEVIRNIISN
+523 GAKEVIRNIISS
-535 LKEGNGNSAQILNI
+535 LKESNGNSTQIFNI

-573 VNFKENEYP
+573 INFKENEYP

-590 RKDGKVIDSTNFKVA
+590 RKEGKSIDSSNFKVA
-605 VSVKTKKLGTV
+605 ISVKTVKLGTV
-616 DAFLNVRNRN
+616 DALLNVKNRN
-626 IDIQLKCN
+626 IDLQLKCD
-634 KNVMNLFVISKNK
+634 KSVMNLFVISKEK
-647 LKDIVESSGFS
+647 LKEIVESSGFS
-658 TKIEVI
+658 TKIEIV
-664 ERTEELQLLSCREFF
+664 ERTEELQLSSCREFF

-685 VVDITV
+685 AVDITV

>member
-244 EIGKAIAIEDELLSE
+244 EIGKAIAIEEELLSE
-259 TEEIKSFINTYLN
+259 NT
-272 SRDIV
+272 
-277 VNSREGLQIAQKLYE
+277 
-292 FFKAFSQ
+292 
-299 ADLQEVLLFLEN
+299 
-311 NIEFTKE
+311 
-318 NLDSFNKLF
+318 
-327 NSENAMEKVIDAV
+327 MEKVIDAV
-340 NEEIGKAIAIEDE
+340 NEEIGKVIAIEEE

-368 LKNGDEYTGKGQGT
+368 LKNGDEYTGKGKGT

-394 ESSKSQSINDNIV
+394 ESSKSHSINDNIV
-407 RDIIKNHSI
+407 KDIIKNHSI
-416 TDDDAKEIIKLMRND
+416 TDDDAKEIIKLMKND